1 MDAVIAAKKLFEEGS
16 FAEAFTAFSSI
27 EEKSDEV
34 HFYTGITASKVDKT
48 EEALKSFEQVSSSFE
63 KFPEALVWTGI
74 CHFDDDNFTDALVSF
89 SKSNELKECPKT
101 QLWISKA
108 QLELGAP
115 FVGDINNFAFVPSS
129 NKQVTTNSAE
139 FKTLKSD
146 FYQNESHVFL
156 TVRKKAEQEA
166 QVEFEGDLV
175 SVSVGDT
182 LYPFVPYANI
192 KAEESSFVVDG
203 EKKIEITLVK
213 ENSGPIWSKIEK
225 LENAAAT
232 PSYPSSNKKAKN
244 WDQLNKQYGDEF
256 EAEKPEGEAAL
267 NKLFQQIFKGADEN
281 TKKAMMKSFQTSGG
295 TVLST
300 NWDEVEGKDYEG
312 KDRPDAPAGQE
323 WADERK

>member
-1 MDAVIAAKKLFEEGS
+1 MDAAKKLFDEGS
-16 FAEAFTAFSSI
+16 FNEALTALNAI
-27 EEKSDEV
+27 EEKTDEV
-34 HFYTGITASKVDKT
+34 NFFIGASCC
-48 EEALKSFEQVSSSFE
+48 ELGKSDQAIKSLEKVSSDFE
-63 KFPEALVWTGI
+63 KFPETLLWTGI
-74 CHFDDDNFTDALVSF
+74 AQFNDDNFTDAMVSF
-89 SKSNELKECPKT
+89 SKSNELSESYTTK
-101 QLWISKA
+101 LWISKA

-115 FVGDINNFAFVPSS
+115 FVGDINNFAFAPSS
-129 NKQVTTNSAE
+129 KKQETTKSGE

-156 TVRKKAEQEA
+156 TVRKKAGEEA
-166 QVEFEGDLV
+166 HVEFDGDLV

-182 LYPFVPYANI
+182 LYPFVPYNNI
-192 KAEESSFVVDG
+192 KAEDSSFIIDG

-213 ENSGPIWSKIEK
+213 ANPGPIWSKIEK
-225 LENAAAT
+225 QDNAGAT
-232 PSYPSSNKKAKN
+232 PSYPSSNQNKKN
-244 WDQLNKQYGDEF
+244 WDKLNKQFEDEF

-300 NWDEVEGKDYEG
+300 NWDEVKEKDYEG